1 LDDDVNRYEY
11 YPNGNLHKQ
20 WDVTARRYT
29 EYAQNGNLIE
39 DLAFTPEENARADA
53 DIAQRTA
60 EVNYS
65 DLMAKIPAALANN
78 QTAITNLQAAVQ
90 ALNTISTQTF
100 NNQTQRDNAL
110 KSNSAHSATVGQ
122 HAIALTRQNN
132 ALLRIIGNLL
142 DSQAGT

>member
-1 LDDDVNRYEY
+1 MNRYEY
-11 YPNGNLHKQ
+11 YPNGSLHKS
-20 WDVTARRYT
+20 WDVTTRRYT
-29 EYAQNGNLIE
+29 EYAQNGSQVE
-39 DLAFTPEENARADA
+39 DREFTPEENARADA

-60 EVNYS
+60 DTNYS
-65 DLMAKIPAALANN
+65 ELIAKIPAALASN

-132 ALLRIIGNLL
+132 ALMRIIGNLL

>member
-1 LDDDVNRYEY
+1 MNRYEY
-11 YPNGNLHKQ
+11 YPNGSLHKS
-20 WDVTARRYT
+20 WDVTSRHYT
-29 EYAQNGNLIE
+29 EYAQNGSLVE
-39 DLAFTPEENARADA
+39 DREFTPEENARADA

-60 EVNYS
+60 DTNYS
-65 DLMAKIPAALANN
+65 ELIAKIPAALASN

-132 ALLRIIGNLL
+132 ALMRIIGNLL

>member
-1 LDDDVNRYEY
+1 MSDNTEVWVEGKLRRF
-11 YPNGNLHKQ
+11 
-20 WDVTARRYT
+20 WDATARTYT
-29 EYAQNGNLIE
+29 EYDENRVVT
-39 DLAFTPEENARADA
+39 FTRPFTADENARADA
-53 DIAQRTA
+53 EAATRTA
-60 EVNYS
+60 DTNYS
-65 DLMAKIPAALANN
+65 ELMAKIPAALASN

-132 ALLRIIGNLL
+132 ALMRIIGNLL